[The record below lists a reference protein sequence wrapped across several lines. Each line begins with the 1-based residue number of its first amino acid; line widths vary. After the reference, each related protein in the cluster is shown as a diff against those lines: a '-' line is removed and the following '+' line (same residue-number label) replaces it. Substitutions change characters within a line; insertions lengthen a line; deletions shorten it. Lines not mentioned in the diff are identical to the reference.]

1 MIVFFIL
8 TIFPAIMLKIN
19 CNIENSKYTI
29 LNKDTSLKNDSL
41 NTLHDFYKVDTEKID
56 AEDKHFQD
64 PKKQNQLMAI
74 MRSFLKKEIRK
85 IKSSMSDQIM
95 EEVN

>member
-8 TIFPAIMLKIN
+8 TIFPTIMLKIN

-56 AEDKHFQD
+56 AEHFQD
-64 PKKQNQLMAI
+64 PKKQNQLIAI